1 MMTSIQPKTSCEN
14 PARCSVEKGLRRPV
28 CRRRCLQV
36 CSLARPLEP
45 APPRYITTRTTLF
58 PVPRS
63 SSRAQTRPH
72 QPALCFAS
80 ARTRPPARKM
90 HTFCSRAHAPPQI
103 FTSPC
108 PFISIPTDVCFPIAQ
123 ILRPSY
129 ESSTMQGGE
138 SADLAPG

>member
-63 SSRAQTRPH
+63 SSRAQTRSH
-72 QPALCFAS
+72 QPALYFAALAPA
-80 ARTRPPARKM
+80 ARFAETHDLLARLHPVQLPHALTLVYVLPP
-90 HTFCSRAHAPPQI
+90 HS
-103 FTSPC
+103 
-108 PFISIPTDVCFPIAQ
+108 
-123 ILRPSY
+123 
-129 ESSTMQGGE
+129 GE
-138 SADLAPG
+138 SQRST